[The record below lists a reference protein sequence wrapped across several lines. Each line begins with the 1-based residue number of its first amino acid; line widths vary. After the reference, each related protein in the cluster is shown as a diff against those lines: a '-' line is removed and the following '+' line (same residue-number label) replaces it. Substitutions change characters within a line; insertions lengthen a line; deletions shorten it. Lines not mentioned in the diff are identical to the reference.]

1 MADVSIVGYAVT
13 NSGSQI
19 PLRVD
24 SKAEGTEHTV
34 TTDTNLTTT
43 AQDIGSYMPGATISA
58 LEIFC
63 PNGIGYAYILRQGVI
78 LAWASVQT
86 TGVNSRQQMLSTP
99 VQLRPGDQVRAFPKT
114 AVSRT
119 VALCVTTNR
128 GVSRIFT
135 GTAASGTV
143 QLTDLQDSSNSIG
156 DTLQGQVVTQAILTV
171 GGTQAMMPV
180 SSGGAWIRNASGQLA
195 GIVPASNPAHIEGL
209 ISMVNIPIQLNW
221 TASIVCAA

>member
-58 LEIFC
+58 LEIFA

-86 TGVNSRQQMLSTP
+86 TGVNSRQQMLSMP

-114 AVSRT
+114 AAART
-119 VALCVTTNR
+119 VALLVTHCK
-128 GVSRIFT
+128 VKY
-135 GTAASGTV
+135 
-143 QLTDLQDSSNSIG
+143 
-156 DTLQGQVVTQAILTV
+156 
-171 GGTQAMMPV
+171 
-180 SSGGAWIRNASGQLA
+180 
-195 GIVPASNPAHIEGL
+195 
-209 ISMVNIPIQLNW
+209 
-221 TASIVCAA
+221 